1 MSDGLYVRECA
12 RVRVHTWLL
21 SLGRR
26 TYVAV
31 VLVLG
36 YCIIICLETF
46 DVTGVT
52 NVATNALVGNL
63 PAGVCDYVRPSAYAL
78 CAFRPLDER
87 IVCVSSLVWH

>member
-1 MSDGLYVRECA
+1 M
-12 RVRVHTWLL
+12 

-36 YCIIICLETF
+36 YCVNICLETS

-52 NVATNALVGNL
+52 NVATDVLVGNL
-63 PAGVCDYVRPSAYAL
+63 RTRSSAYAL
-78 CAFRPLDER
+78 RAFGALDE
-87 IVCVSSLVWH
+87 